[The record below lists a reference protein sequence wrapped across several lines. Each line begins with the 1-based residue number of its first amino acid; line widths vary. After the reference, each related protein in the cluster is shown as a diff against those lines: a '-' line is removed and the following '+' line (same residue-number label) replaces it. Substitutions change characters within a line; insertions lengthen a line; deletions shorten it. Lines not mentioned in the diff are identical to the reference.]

1 MELWQIDSR
10 FLRNLAIYQASANQT
25 NHRMKRSN
33 KVPTN
38 SQTKASQYN
47 HERDHL
53 LWLVYDRAR
62 LPFAS
67 PTIVTITDP
76 YYWRAY
82 YLYGKSGNSGRIQME
97 PFIPVEFLR
106 KKVTRS
112 RFYRNDRFCTTCLF
126 TSARLPLERKRKI
139 YQYFVHG
146 TALRREK
153 KEKKIPLQFNGK
165 FLPKFSYK

>member
-1 MELWQIDSR
+1 
-10 FLRNLAIYQASANQT
+10 
-25 NHRMKRSN
+25 MKRSD

-47 HERDHL
+47 ERDHL
-53 LWLVYDRAR
+53 LWVVSDRAR

-67 PTIVTITDP
+67 LTIVTITDP

-82 YLYGKSGNSGRIQME
+82 HLYGKSGNSGRIQMKS
-97 PFIPVEFLR
+97 FIPVESFQGITFFPEVPILYNL
-106 KKVTRS
+106 
-112 RFYRNDRFCTTCLF
+112 FF

-146 TALRREK
+146 TALRRVQNEK
-153 KEKKIPLQFNGK
+153 TTPI
-165 FLPKFSYK
+165 

>member
-1 MELWQIDSR
+1 
-10 FLRNLAIYQASANQT
+10 
-25 NHRMKRSN
+25 MKRSN

-38 SQTKASQYN
+38 SQTKTSQYN

-53 LWLVYDRAR
+53 LWLVYDRAC

-82 YLYGKSGNSGRIQME
+82 HLYGKSANSGRIQMK
-97 PFIPVEFLR
+97 PFIPVECLR
-106 KKVTRS
+106 KKVTPS
-112 RFYRNDRFCTTCLF
+112 KVLPFSHLF
-126 TSARLPLERKRKI
+126 VYHCQACSL
-139 YQYFVHG
+139 QYFVHG
-146 TALRREK
+146 TALRREQ
-153 KEKKIPLQFNGK
+153 KEKKIPLPFNGK

>member
-1 MELWQIDSR
+1 
-10 FLRNLAIYQASANQT
+10 
-25 NHRMKRSN
+25 MKRSN
-33 KVPTN
+33 KEPTN

-62 LPFAS
+62 LPFAFL
-67 PTIVTITDP
+67 TIVTITDP

-82 YLYGKSGNSGRIQME
+82 HLYGKSGNSGRIQMD
-97 PFIPVEFLR
+97 PFIPVECLR
-106 KKVTRS
+106 KKATPSKVLPFS
-112 RFYRNDRFCTTCLF
+112 RFYRNDRFCTICLF
-126 TSARLPLERKRKI
+126 TRARLPLETKRKI
-139 YQYFVHG
+139 DQYFVHG
-146 TALRREK
+146 TALRREQ

>member
-1 MELWQIDSR
+1 
-10 FLRNLAIYQASANQT
+10 
-25 NHRMKRSN
+25 MKRSN

-53 LWLVYDRAR
+53 LWLVYDTAR

-82 YLYGKSGNSGRIQME
+82 HLYGKSGNSERIQMD
-97 PFIPVEFLR
+97 PFIQVEFLR
-106 KKVTRS
+106 KKVTPSKVLPFS
-112 RFYRNDRFCTTCLF
+112 RFYLSDRFCTICLF
-126 TSARLPLERKRKI
+126 TSARLPLETKRKI

-146 TALRREK
+146 TALRREQ

>member
-1 MELWQIDSR
+1 
-10 FLRNLAIYQASANQT
+10 
-25 NHRMKRSN
+25 MKRSN

-38 SQTKASQYN
+38 SHTKAPQYN

-62 LPFAS
+62 LLFVS

-76 YYWRAY
+76 YYWSAY
-82 YLYGKSGNSGRIQME
+82 HLYGKSGNSGRIQMK
-97 PFIPVEFLR
+97 PFIQWNVFV
-106 KKVTRS
+106 KKVTPSKVLPFS
-112 RFYRNDRFCTTCLF
+112 RKDRFCTICLF

-146 TALRREK
+146 TALHRVQKEDKKYHSHLMGNFYQNFRINSTRINRWILESPTLSLEK
-153 KEKKIPLQFNGK
+153 DHL
-165 FLPKFSYK
+165 